1 MASATTIKGIGTD
14 LVEVDRFRD
23 SLRRT
28 PTLRDRLFTPGE
40 LAYADRAVDPT
51 ERLAVRFAA
60 KEAVMK
66 SMGVG
71 LGQVNMV
78 DIEVVRSDDGAPS
91 VQLHGTARELA
102 SEQGIATWHISLT
115 HTESM
120 AHAMVIAQT

>member
-1 MASATTIKGIGTD
+1 MSAINIGADNAGDQFYRYKMPAITAKIEGRGNGIKTN
-14 LVEVDRFRD
+14 V
-23 SLRRT
+23 
-28 PTLRDRLFTPGE
+28 
-40 LAYADRAVDPT
+40 
-51 ERLAVRFAA
+51 
-60 KEAVMK
+60 
-66 SMGVG
+66 
-71 LGQVNMV
+71 VNMV